1 MNIPIYV
8 YPGAAVIVILL
19 VVVVILA
26 LKRRAADRRA
36 VEIEEEAKGV
46 LARAGEDAEKI
57 KREAAIETKERD
69 LARQADFEN
78 RTREQRRK
86 ISETERRLINK
97 EENLERRFQSIER
110 KERDFSQK
118 ERRLQDKE
126 KELDDLEIKIGEAV
140 KKEMAELERIS
151 GLTQEEAKATLIKKI
166 EDEARLEAI
175 QTVRRIEEEARE
187 KAQASAREVIVNAI
201 QRSAAEHVV
210 ETTVSVVDLPSDD
223 MKGRIIGR
231 EGRNIRAL
239 EQATGVDII
248 VDDTPEAV
256 ILSSFDPIRRE
267 LARLSIEKLVM
278 DGRIHPAR
286 IEDIVEKVKADLEQK
301 IKEEGEST
309 VLELKINNVHPE
321 LIKLLGK
328 LKYRTSY
335 GQNVLQHSKEVA
347 MLAALMAGEIG
358 ADVNTALRAGLLHDI
373 GKAVDKDVEGT
384 HTELSV
390 ELTKKYGENE
400 KVIQAI
406 ASHHRDVDFPSIE
419 AVLIQAADTLSA
431 ARPGARRELLET
443 YIERLQKLEE
453 LANSFEGVSRSFALQ
468 AGREIRIIVESQKVS
483 DDRASLIAKDIAA
496 KIKNELD
503 YPGQIKVTVIR
514 EMRAVEYAR

>member
-1 MNIPIYV
+1 MNTALIV
-8 YPGAAVIVILL
+8 GLAALFLWVVG
-19 VVVVILA
+19 VVVYLM
-26 LKRRAADRRA
+26 KRRQEAKTLSQAR
-36 VEIEEEAKGV
+36 EEAKNT
-46 LARAGEDAEKI
+46 LAAAKAEAEKI
-57 KREAAIETKERD
+57 AQKAALESKEKFINFEAEFERK
-69 LARQADFEN
+69 
-78 RTREQRRK
+78 TREQRKK
-86 ISETERRLINK
+86 ISEMERRLVTK
-97 EENLERRFQSIER
+97 EENLDRRFQALER
-110 KERDFSQK
+110 KEREFSGK
-118 ERRLQDKE
+118 ERRIYQREKDIDLQEE
-126 KELDDLEIKIGEAV
+126 KVAGLIKKQME
-140 KKEMAELERIS
+140 ELERIS
-151 GLTQEEAKATLIKKI
+151 GLTQEEAKSQLIKKI
-166 EDEARLEAI
+166 EDEAKLEAV
-175 QTVRRIEEEARE
+175 QSLRRIEEETREKSQGVARE
-187 KAQASAREVIVNAI
+187 IISQAI

-210 ETTVSVVDLPSDD
+210 ETTVSVVDLPSED

-239 EQATGVDII
+239 ELATGVDII

-267 LARLSIEKLVM
+267 LARLAIEKLVI

-286 IEDIVEKVKADLEQK
+286 IEEIVETVKAELEEKLKQ
-301 IKEEGEST
+301 EGES
-309 VLELKINNVHPE
+309 VMLELRVQNIHPE

-347 MLAALMAGEIG
+347 LLAALMAKELGL
-358 ADVNTALRAGLLHDI
+358 DTPVALRAGLLHDI

-390 ELTKKYGENE
+390 QLVKRYGESNA
-400 KVIQAI
+400 VAQAI
-406 ASHHRDVDFPSIE
+406 ASHHRDVDFPSVE
-419 AVLIQAADTLSA
+419 AVLVQAADTLSA

-443 YIERLQKLEE
+443 YIKRLEKLEGI
-453 LANSFEGVSRSFALQ
+453 AHSFEGVSKAFALQ

-483 DDRASLIAKDIAA
+483 DERATLVAKDIAQ